1 MGKNF
6 NGVQMNNSP
15 TIVEKAGAAI
25 ADCRNRI
32 MKYDGNGDVVLATAG
47 TDIPVGIALIES
59 GYNDI
64 SGTES
69 GKVAKGDDIDIQV
82 KDIGFVMAGATI
94 TKGQEVA
101 CGANGLAAVAA
112 AGDYVLGVALS
123 GASANG
129 YCKIQIAKY
138 QKAAA
143 AAAGSVG

>member
-25 ADCRNRI
+25 TDCRNRI

-69 GKVAKGDDIDIQV
+69 GKVAKGLSLIHISFTKLCISDEWE
-82 KDIGFVMAGATI
+82 KAGTGRR
-94 TKGQEVA
+94 T
-101 CGANGLAAVAA
+101 
-112 AGDYVLGVALS
+112 
-123 GASANG
+123 AS
-129 YCKIQIAKY
+129 ILT
-138 QKAAA
+138 
-143 AAAGSVG
+143 V

>member
-1 MGKNF
+1 
-6 NGVQMNNSP
+6 
-15 TIVEKAGAAI
+15 
-25 ADCRNRI
+25 

-94 TKGQEVA
+94 TKRTGS
-101 CGANGLAAVAA
+101 GLW
-112 AGDYVLGVALS
+112 S
-123 GASANG
+123 
-129 YCKIQIAKY
+129 KRT
-138 QKAAA
+138 
-143 AAAGSVG
+143 GSSRGSRRLCSWRCS

>member
-101 CGANGLAAVAA
+101 CGANGLAEIGRAHV
-112 AGDYVLGVALS
+112 
-123 GASANG
+123 
-129 YCKIQIAKY
+129 
-138 QKAAA
+138 
-143 AAAGSVG
+143 

>member
-25 ADCRNRI
+25 TDCRNRI

-94 TKGQEVA
+94 TKGHHFQFHS
-101 CGANGLAAVAA
+101 
-112 AGDYVLGVALS
+112 D
-123 GASANG
+123 
-129 YCKIQIAKY
+129 
-138 QKAAA
+138 
-143 AAAGSVG
+143 

>member
-94 TKGQEVA
+94 TKGQDVA
-101 CGANGLAAVAA
+101 CRANALAAVAA
-112 AGDYVLGVALS
+112 AGDNVLGVALS

-129 YCKIQIAKY
+129 YCKIQIVKY

-143 AAAGSVG
+143 AAAGGVD

>member
-25 ADCRNRI
+25 TDCRNRI

-64 SGTES
+64 SSTES

-82 KDIGFVMAGATI
+82 KDIGFVW
-94 TKGQEVA
+94 QEQ
-101 CGANGLAAVAA
+101 L
-112 AGDYVLGVALS
+112 L
-123 GASANG
+123 
-129 YCKIQIAKY
+129 
-138 QKAAA
+138 QKDRK
-143 AAAGSVG
+143 

>member
-25 ADCRNRI
+25 TDCRNRI

-112 AGDYVLGVALS
+112 ARDYVLGVALS

-143 AAAGSVG
+143 AGGVD